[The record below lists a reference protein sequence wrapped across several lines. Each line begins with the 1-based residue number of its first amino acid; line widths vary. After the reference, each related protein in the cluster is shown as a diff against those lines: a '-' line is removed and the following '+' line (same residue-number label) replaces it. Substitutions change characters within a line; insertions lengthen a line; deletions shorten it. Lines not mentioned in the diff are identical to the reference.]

1 MDVLEYWEPNI
12 NWELFNQATLH
23 ASFWKPFTELVRL
36 CHSYKHWDEAAK
48 YARRER
54 LVRPL
59 YPESRYGRAKR
70 KQEQPR
76 SAVMKITNSVQPSLL
91 PKNLMTCAPCLPAV
105 PPSLPRGRNGSATSR
120 SNARLSLARDMSAAT
135 IEQELSIPSTQAPN
149 LSAILFLSPNAG
161 EQPLAI
167 PFRKSPAPKRSAPG
181 ARQERPG
188 TACVTSAELL

>member
-70 KQEQPR
+70 KQEQATQIGGHEDHKFRAAFLAAEKLDDMRALFTGGTSFTPEGPEWKCYVALECAIESRPR
-76 SAVMKITNSVQPSLL
+76 HERGHYRAGAFDTFDASTELVGDSFPIAQRWRAAVGDP
-91 PKNLMTCAPCLPAV
+91 
-105 PPSLPRGRNGSATSR
+105 
-120 SNARLSLARDMSAAT
+120 LS
-135 IEQELSIPSTQAPN
+135 
-149 LSAILFLSPNAG
+149 
-161 EQPLAI
+161 
-167 PFRKSPAPKRSAPG
+167 
-181 ARQERPG
+181 
-188 TACVTSAELL
+188 